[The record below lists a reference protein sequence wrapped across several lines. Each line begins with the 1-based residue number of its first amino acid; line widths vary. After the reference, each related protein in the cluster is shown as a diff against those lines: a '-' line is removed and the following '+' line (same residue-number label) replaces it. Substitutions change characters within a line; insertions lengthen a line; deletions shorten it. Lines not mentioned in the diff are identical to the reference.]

1 MVGCS
6 AIQHKKNA
14 DKEVYEILK
23 KTEKHVFGKE
33 KSFTIATKHSKKN
46 IDNTTHNDI
55 LAETQQTGLLELD
68 INQALDYA
76 AKNSREYQSEKEF
89 LYLEALSL
97 TRTKNNFTPN
107 FGSTAGGQIQNQSD
121 GDVIGSTNA
130 TQRLSQSLLAGGS
143 YSLALANDLLRFF
156 SGDPRRSASSVISL
170 NILQPLLRGSGSKIA
185 AESLTQANRDVI
197 YAVRDYHQFQNTF
210 ANEITIQ
217 YLSLLQQK
225 EAVDNQYQNYISRK
239 QNTEYLRARSVD
251 RASPQ
256 EVSDSE
262 QGELQAKNS
271 WINSK
276 ASYQTSLDNF
286 KITIGAPSG
295 FTLKLNDDEL
305 DKVVKTG
312 LQPLDLNSSQAFNL
326 ALKNLLP
333 LFNSVDRF
341 DDSKRDVV
349 IAADQLKATVD
360 FVASASLASTDG
372 SFDRFDL
379 DNLSSQ
385 VGLELDLPI
394 NRISERNNY
403 RRALISFQSN
413 IRSLSLTYD
422 NLNNLVIRRIREIEQ
437 FKQSYNIQLNA
448 VKLAEDRVEGNRLR
462 LQAGTVIFRR
472 LSESQDALIDAQNS
486 VTDALVNYLEARLD
500 FYNDIGIIDTTK
512 PNYWLARSPIK

>member
-1 MVGCS
+1 M
-6 AIQHKKNA
+6 
-14 DKEVYEILK
+14 
-23 KTEKHVFGKE
+23 
-33 KSFTIATKHSKKN
+33 
-46 IDNTTHNDI
+46 
-55 LAETQQTGLLELD
+55 
-68 INQALDYA
+68 
-76 AKNSREYQSEKEF
+76 
-89 LYLEALSL
+89 
-97 TRTKNNFTPN
+97 
-107 FGSTAGGQIQNQSD
+107 
-121 GDVIGSTNA
+121 
-130 TQRLSQSLLAGGS
+130 
-143 YSLALANDLLRFF
+143 
-156 SGDPRRSASSVISL
+156 
-170 NILQPLLRGSGSKIA
+170 
-185 AESLTQANRDVI
+185 
-197 YAVRDYHQFQNTF
+197 
-210 ANEITIQ
+210 
-217 YLSLLQQK
+217 
-225 EAVDNQYQNYISRK
+225 
-239 QNTEYLRARSVD
+239 
-251 RASPQ
+251 
-256 EVSDSE
+256 
-262 QGELQAKNS
+262 
-271 WINSK
+271 
-276 ASYQTSLDNF
+276 DNF

-385 VGLELDLPI
+385 VGIELDLPI